1 MTTQTILQT
10 RIDDVPTAV
19 EIQNWIINYVADLL
33 EVSASEIDPTV
44 PFERYGLD
52 SASAVGMTGDIE
64 DWLNRKIDPTLLY
77 DYPTVASFS
86 QHLAEAF
93 ASEAASEVASEA
105 VGESAGEA
113 RTA

>member
-1 MTTQTILQT
+1 MTTQTISQT
-10 RIDDVPTAV
+10 KADNDPTAV
-19 EIQNWIINYVADLL
+19 EIQDWIINYVASLL
-33 EVSASEIDPTV
+33 EVAASEIDPTI

-52 SASAVGMTGDIE
+52 SASAIGMTGDIE

-93 ASEAASEVASEA
+93 SSELASEAKA
-105 VGESAGEA
+105 
-113 RTA
+113 